1 MLNSSIRARN
11 GNNNNPN
18 VLQFKSAMKKVL
30 LRASVTASRYSNCMS
45 FDPDTS
51 PPIFSLK
58 WSKNRSCLTQ
68 EDDDI
73 HADLDLSFL
82 DSPFVM
88 SQPLVNMLVYLGG
101 YIIRRCLE
109 NCLIGAF
116 VLLSPD
122 KPFRIS
128 FLLPHPATNYPCFNR
143 KTNSC
148 FLAAGHSYKLR

>member
-1 MLNSSIRARN
+1 MSQDHVELLNSSIRARN

-30 LRASVTASRYSNCMS
+30 LRASVTASRYSNCM

-58 WSKNRSCLTQ
+58 WSKNRSSLTQ

-73 HADLDLSFL
+73 HADLDLSCL

-88 SQPLVNMLVYLGG
+88 SQLLVNTLVCLGG

-122 KPFRIS
+122 KPLPSRI
-128 FLLPHPATNYPCFNR
+128 
-143 KTNSC
+143 
-148 FLAAGHSYKLR
+148 

>member
-1 MLNSSIRARN
+1 MSQDHVELLNSSIRPRN
-11 GNNNNPN
+11 GSNNNPN

-122 KPFRIS
+122 KPLPSRI
-128 FLLPHPATNYPCFNR
+128 
-143 KTNSC
+143 
-148 FLAAGHSYKLR
+148 